1 MSMSSGLDLGDI
13 FFTILDAV
21 QPIIIAIA
29 DTLGLGV
36 GALISF
42 FFGGIEFIL
51 TEFLFR

>member
-1 MSMSSGLDLGDI
+1 MSAEFDLGDI
-13 FFTILDAV
+13 FYTILDAV

-29 DTLGLGV
+29 DTLGLGI
-36 GALISF
+36 GALVSF